1 MKPWERDIQELERYF
16 VKTQEAENIKFNRQV
31 KTEVDNNNQSLSS
44 KTLALIQH
52 LKERNKKEV
61 MAQYFNYSF
70 SEETYKTYINQ
81 QV

>member
-1 MKPWERDIQELERYF
+1 MIMKPWERDIQELERYF
-16 VKTQEAENIKFNRQV
+16 VKTQEAENIKFNSQV
-31 KTEVDNNNQSLSS
+31 KPEADNQSLSN

-70 SEETYKTYINQ
+70 NEETYKTYINQ

>member
-31 KTEVDNNNQSLSS
+31 KPEAENQSLSN

-70 SEETYKTYINQ
+70 NEETYKTYINQ

>member
-31 KTEVDNNNQSLSS
+31 KPEADNQSLSN

-70 SEETYKTYINQ
+70 NEEAYKTYINQ

>member
-31 KTEVDNNNQSLSS
+31 KIEVDNNNQSLSS

-61 MAQYFNYSF
+61 MA
-70 SEETYKTYINQ
+70 
-81 QV
+81 

>member
-1 MKPWERDIQELERYF
+1 MKPWERDIQELESYF

-31 KTEVDNNNQSLSS
+31 KPEADNQSLSN

-70 SEETYKTYINQ
+70 NEETYKTYINQ

>member
-16 VKTQEAENIKFNRQV
+16 VKTQEAENIKFNSQV
-31 KTEVDNNNQSLSS
+31 KPEADNQSLSN

-70 SEETYKTYINQ
+70 NEETYKTYINQ

>member
-31 KTEVDNNNQSLSS
+31 KPEADNQSLSN

-70 SEETYKTYINQ
+70 NEETYKTYINQ

>member
-31 KTEVDNNNQSLSS
+31 KPEADNQSLST

-70 SEETYKTYINQ
+70 NEETYKTYINQ

>member
-1 MKPWERDIQELERYF
+1 MIMKPWERDIQELERYF
-16 VKTQEAENIKFNRQV
+16 VKTLEAENIKFNRQV
-31 KTEVDNNNQSLSS
+31 KPEADNQSLSN

-70 SEETYKTYINQ
+70 NEETYKTYINQ